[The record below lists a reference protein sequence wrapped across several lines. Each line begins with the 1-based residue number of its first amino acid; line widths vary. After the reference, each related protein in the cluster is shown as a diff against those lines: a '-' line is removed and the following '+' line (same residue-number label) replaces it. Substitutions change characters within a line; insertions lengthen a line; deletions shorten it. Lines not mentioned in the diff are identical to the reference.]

1 MGDWGYFV
9 VLIVT
14 VGVAIL
20 GTYGATKDYYYR
32 KGRMK
37 LNILKEKID
46 QFILLNKELRE
57 AVGVYMCTNSRGF
70 IQADAVTIAKY
81 AKENGLE
88 AKIKPWDCDKYPW
101 MITVPEIK
109 MYGVASD
116 EEVQEIKAMLE
127 EKRHIDA
134 KI

>member
-32 KGRMK
+32 KGRMT
-37 LNILKEKID
+37 LEELKEKIN
-46 QFILLNKELRE
+46 QFIQLNKELKK
-57 AVGVYMCTNSRGF
+57 AVGVYMCTDSRGF
-70 IQADAVTIAKY
+70 IQADAVAIAKY

-88 AKIKPWDCDKYPW
+88 IEIKPWNSEKFPW

-109 MYGVASD
+109 LYGVASD

-127 EKRHIDA
+127 KKRHIDA